1 VSPGAALLL
10 AALAAAALPAAASR
24 ATVIEGRVS
33 YVADGDSLGF
43 APARG
48 GPPLQVRLH
57 GVDAPEL
64 CQAWGPEAR
73 AALLRMVE
81 DRALRLQVR
90 GRDEHGRLIA
100 QLRHG
105 EVDIGQRLV
114 ADGHAWSHRYRHDRG
129 PYVQQERIA
138 QALGRGLHAE
148 PGVLTPREFRRRH
161 GACPP
166 AAAR

>member
-1 VSPGAALLL
+1 MAALQL
-10 AALAAAALPAAASR
+10 ALAAAAPAMAAQPL
-24 ATVIEGRVS
+24 VLEGSVR

-48 GPPLQVRLH
+48 GPPLAVRLH
-57 GVDAPEL
+57 GVDAPEI
-64 CQAWGPEAR
+64 CQAWGPESR
-73 AALLRMVE
+73 AALQRMAQG
-81 DRALRLQVR
+81 RTLRLLVR
-90 GRDEHGRLIA
+90 GRDDRGRLIA
-100 QLRHG
+100 QLHHG

-148 PGVLTPREFRRRH
+148 PGVLRPREFRRVH
-161 GACPP
+161 GSCKPGAPDRP
-166 AAAR
+166 R